1 MAECPHK
8 RSSVVN
14 KTISTELFSCRQVGY
29 FESNAQAFS
38 QVASWV
44 DGYLARPHKD
54 LGRPGTVCPFA
65 PEALM
70 RDLIRIAVVRL
81 GKNQK
86 QQIEE
91 AVLHFRRAFHEME
104 PRTGDASIYK
114 AILIAFPDVSLAD
127 APGLI
132 DVSKER
138 LKPLF
143 VNDGLMLGEFHELNE
158 SPGLHNPDFRPLRS
172 PIPLLAIRRMVYS
185 DIVFLNR
192 PSDPPE
198 RRIRFLEAYLNP
210 ANTLRKQDREAALEM
225 LSELK
230 KTVASEIARDA

>member
-1 MAECPHK
+1 
-8 RSSVVN
+8 
-14 KTISTELFSCRQVGY
+14 
-29 FESNAQAFS
+29 
-38 QVASWV
+38 
-44 DGYLARPHKD
+44 
-54 LGRPGTVCPFA
+54 
-65 PEALM
+65 
-70 RDLIRIAVVRL
+70 
-81 GKNQK
+81 
-86 QQIEE
+86 
-91 AVLHFRRAFHEME
+91 
-104 PRTGDASIYK
+104 
-114 AILIAFPDVSLAD
+114 
-127 APGLI
+127 LI